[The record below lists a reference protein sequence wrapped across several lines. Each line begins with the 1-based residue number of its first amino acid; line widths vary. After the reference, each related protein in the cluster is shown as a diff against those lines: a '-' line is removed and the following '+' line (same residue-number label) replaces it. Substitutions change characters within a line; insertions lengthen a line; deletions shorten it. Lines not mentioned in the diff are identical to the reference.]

1 MSVGEITHQQ
11 KSVMTGNMRKCQTA
25 GSFPAR
31 FCVGVVKLGYT
42 SLKHGYMSRG
52 SDHGCGLH
60 LIRAAKALCWFD
72 SSRQQTRCGFAVGA
86 SESPDKHPGVSP
98 GPTRMK
104 IDLTGPAYGQNF
116 RCYPG
121 KVIQS
126 SVVLV
131 WLQAEHEVVRRHQ
144 PLRRPAWQLER
155 HSPNL
160 VG

>member
-86 SESPDKHPGVSP
+86 SESLDKRPGVSP
-98 GPTRMK
+98 GTNTEAAAWGIGGTLVGRHDKYPDQRRQECGRRPLYQSVRLDEVETHCR
-104 IDLTGPAYGQNF
+104 GSVRPA
-116 RCYPG
+116 
-121 KVIQS
+121 S
-126 SVVLV
+126 VLV
-131 WLQAEHEVVRRHQ
+131 
-144 PLRRPAWQLER
+144 
-155 HSPNL
+155 S
-160 VG
+160 GS